1 MTCVADMA
9 TNTFRPEEKL
19 EGSANYNSW
28 KARLIAILEENDL
41 NDLVFNTIEEPTSNA
56 GRIAFK
62 KKQVKA
68 RRIIYDSVKET
79 LMPTI
84 TPLKTAKECFDN
96 LTNLYENKA
105 PSQKR
110 VLKKRLRT
118 LKMNKDEGVGPFF
131 TKIAQVRDQLTA
143 IGITV
148 DDDDLVQIVFD
159 GLPNSWETFLASVS
173 GCENQPNFDRLWH
186 DCLEEEG
193 RVQSKA
199 IGTKEGNL
207 ALTAKTRKFKKPS
220 PQKRKGKKSQ
230 GQHIDVSKLECYNCH
245 KIGHFAKD

>member
-1 MTCVADMA
+1 MA

-68 RRIIYDSVKET
+68 GRIIYDSVKET
-79 LMPTI
+79 LIPTI
-84 TPLKTAKECFDN
+84 TPLNTAKECFDN

-110 VLKKRLRT
+110 VLKKRLR
-118 LKMNKDEGVGPFF
+118 
-131 TKIAQVRDQLTA
+131 
-143 IGITV
+143 
-148 DDDDLVQIVFD
+148 
-159 GLPNSWETFLASVS
+159 
-173 GCENQPNFDRLWH
+173 
-186 DCLEEEG
+186 
-193 RVQSKA
+193 
-199 IGTKEGNL
+199 
-207 ALTAKTRKFKKPS
+207 
-220 PQKRKGKKSQ
+220 
-230 GQHIDVSKLECYNCH
+230 
-245 KIGHFAKD
+245 